1 MLLTKFGPA
10 FHETWKVPRGVA
22 WALPG
27 GPGSARTGPKVT
39 RPADWSQVRCP
50 VRSTQAVALAGQDS
64 RSSAVSVRGDGG
76 AGCAAAGAGTAWWR
90 GAFPVA
96 VCTAALR
103 WAFDAE
109 AVARRTAGRGEATAA
124 PVTTTVEAAATV
136 SRTARR
142 RADSR
147 LRTVLAGSAC
157 PPTCLNR
164 LAVVCLLLACISPPS
179 SLATQTRTSNYLQ
192 LAHP

>member
-1 MLLTKFGPA
+1 MLLTNVAPA

-39 RPADWSQVRCP
+39 RPADWSQVRCL

-64 RSSAVSVRGDGG
+64 RSSAVSVKGDGG
-76 AGCAAAGAGTAWWR
+76 TGCAAAGAGTAWWR

-96 VCTAALR
+96 VCTAVLR
-103 WAFDAE
+103 WAVDWV
-109 AVARRTAGRGEATAA
+109 AVARRMAGRGEAMAA
-124 PVTTTVEAAATV
+124 AVTTTVEAAATV

-147 LRTVLAGSAC
+147 LRAALAGPAYAA
-157 PPTCLNR
+157 TCLSR
-164 LAVVCLLLACISPPS
+164 LAVACLLLACNSPPA
-179 SLATQTRTSNYLQ
+179 LANS
-192 LAHP
+192 